1 MSPNGNWFCARHPVD
16 KQASN
21 SSFGLRATNLDVH
34 EIYRASWSR
43 LGLEDLKTFT
53 PIGNQNLPKETSRM
67 CLKFPTQVFVSGP
80 VFKKGKEV
88 KSLYRHLP
96 TSVVSIVNF
105 IDNLSFFWE
114 NKDGRL
120 PPEQNKDVRTL
131 YRHAVHR
138 LRHQSSTKKNH
149 RRERKRHHG
158 YQTHDSIN
166 PSPFTAL
173 LLRISVS
180 RSQIFSLE
188 NVLKTQIKVTTEREN
203 STVLPKLV
211 IRREKAQKVCLPGLD
226 HLQKNY
232 Y

>member
-21 SSFGLRATNLDVH
+21 SSFGLRAKNLDVH
-34 EIYRASWSR
+34 EIYRASRSR

-131 YRHAVHR
+131 YRHLYIVLDINLLQR
-138 LRHQSSTKKNH
+138 KITDEKEKDTMDTRHMTPSTPVLSQLCYS
-149 RRERKRHHG
+149 G
-158 YQTHDSIN
+158 YLCQGLKS
-166 PSPFTAL
+166 FL
-173 LLRISVS
+173 L
-180 RSQIFSLE
+180 
-188 NVLKTQIKVTTEREN
+188 KM
-203 STVLPKLV
+203 
-211 IRREKAQKVCLPGLD
+211 C
-226 HLQKNY
+226 
-232 Y
+232 

>member
-21 SSFGLRATNLDVH
+21 SSFGLRAKNLDVH
-34 EIYRASWSR
+34 EIYRASRSR

-114 NKDGRL
+114 NKDCLEIEGFH
-120 PPEQNKDVRTL
+120 QNRIKMKGLCTDMLYIVSDINLLQRKITDEKEKDTMDT
-131 YRHAVHR
+131 RHMTP
-138 LRHQSSTKKNH
+138 STPVLSQLCYS
-149 RRERKRHHG
+149 G
-158 YQTHDSIN
+158 YLCQGLKS
-166 PSPFTAL
+166 FL
-173 LLRISVS
+173 L
-180 RSQIFSLE
+180 
-188 NVLKTQIKVTTEREN
+188 KM
-203 STVLPKLV
+203 
-211 IRREKAQKVCLPGLD
+211 C
-226 HLQKNY
+226 
-232 Y
+232 